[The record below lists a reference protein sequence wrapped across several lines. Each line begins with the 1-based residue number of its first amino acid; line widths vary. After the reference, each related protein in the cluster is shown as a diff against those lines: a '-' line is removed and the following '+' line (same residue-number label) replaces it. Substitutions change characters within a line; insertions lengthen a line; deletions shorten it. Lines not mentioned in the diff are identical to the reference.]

1 MFELFVLI
9 EFELLTML
17 LALFEIELVL
27 LEMLVMFA
35 LINPS

>member
-27 LEMLVMFA
+27 LEMLVVR
-35 LINPS
+35 SR